1 MAEKKIPS
9 QVQFVKAWF
18 ENNPNRDISHEESK
32 KAIEESW
39 WKLTGKRYEDVDRGI
54 RHLGQKG
61 ILIKVSKGVYRY
73 DPSQVHERTLEN
85 FTPAQKKEILQ
96 RDGNK
101 CVICGLGERD
111 GMDLQVDHIKPKE
124 LGGKAEVSNGQ
135 TLCARHNFM
144 KKISSQTETG
154 KKMFITL
161 LSAAKDSDDS
171 NREQLVAFCEDVL
184 SVFEKHGINGH
195 IEWKK

>member
-1 MAEKKIPS
+1 MAKNKIPS
-9 QVQFVKAWF
+9 QMDFVQVWF
-18 ENNPNRDISHEESK
+18 EKHPDRDIHHDESK
-32 KAIEESW
+32 KAIEEAW
-39 WKLTGKRYEDVDRGI
+39 YKLTGKRLEDVDRCI
-54 RHLGQKG
+54 RSLGQKG
-61 ILIKVSKGVYRY
+61 ILVKVSKGVYRY
-73 DPSQVHERTLEN
+73 DPSQVNIRTLEN
-85 FTPAQKKEILQ
+85 FTAAQRNEILE
-96 RDGNK
+96 RDGYK

-124 LGGKAEVSNGQ
+124 LGGKADVSNGQ

-161 LSAAKDSDDS
+161 LNAAKESDDV
-171 NREQLVAFCEDVL
+171 NRAQLVAFCEDIL

-195 IEWKK
+195 IEWEK